1 MPRLYGLEA
10 HCSAAASKA
19 AASKAAASK
28 AAATATTPMYER
40 STLDSQACCE
50 GTARREGRAYMDWR
64 CTAHQQIRT
73 GPRGCR
79 FAEYPESKYPRSTP
93 HIPLVELFFTF
104 LLFYLFES
112 PAPARL
118 AGRDLGRDLGILD
131 FGYCG
136 AESRIRAGP
145 SNIQYPR
152 LWGDSGR
159 WGRIQYPRRAVQH
172 PVSTPLGGFW
182 MLGQNPE
189 SRKAVS
195 ISAYAT
201 SPHAS
206 HWLLSL

>member
-79 FAEYPESKYPRSTP
+79 FADPESKYPRSTP
-93 HIPLVELFFTF
+93 HIPLVELF
-104 LLFYLFES
+104 LLFYFFTCLRVRPPPAS
-112 PAPARL
+112 PA
-118 AGRDLGRDLGILD
+118 GTLGGILESWILD
-131 FGYCG
+131 TVGQNPESAPGRPTSSIHAFGWILDAG
-136 AESRIRAGP
+136 AESSIRAGP

-152 LWGDSGR
+152 LWGDSGC
-159 WGRIQYPRRAVQH
+159 WGKI
-172 PVSTPLGGFW
+172 
-182 MLGQNPE
+182 QNPE
-189 SRKAVS
+189 KQFL
-195 ISAYAT
+195 Y
-201 SPHAS
+201 PLPQP
-206 HWLLSL
+206 LLMQAEG